1 MGLVRNYS
9 VLLEEV
15 EEFLELSLR
24 MSSTNQ
30 SELLGGQTEHVVKN
44 KELNHSAVTGDMFEN
59 IHDTLW
65 DANQLL
71 EEMGYKHS
79 YEVKFW

>member
-15 EEFLELSLR
+15 EEFLELSLI
-24 MSSTNQ
+24 SKSDNQ
-30 SELLGGQTEHVVKN
+30 SEVLGGHTERVVKN
-44 KELNHSAVTGDMFEN
+44 KEFSHSAVTGDMFEN

-71 EEMGYKHS
+71 EEMGYEQS
-79 YEVKFW
+79 SDVKFW